1 MALQQNTLAPNSFLE
16 KQANLKKLKASTC
29 KRKHSSMKE
38 RKMVRENPEIMLHGN
53 ERRISNFK
61 AFPPLWL
68 LLVWDILKPMEEF
81 GKIYASLF
89 AYPN

>member
-1 MALQQNTLAPNSFLE
+1 MQKKTLIYQR
-16 KQANLKKLKASTC
+16 KIDG
-29 KRKHSSMKE
+29 KRKP
-38 RKMVRENPEIMLHGN
+38 RIMLHGN
-53 ERRISNFK
+53 QRRISNFK